1 MKKTTT
7 KARKIREFKKELQNK
22 FGIEFVNVEFK
33 KFRKISTKTLE
44 EFFETLMEKIEDT
57 NSWGR
62 YVKSIYWS
70 QRDQE
75 LGISFY
81 EHGDYRNE
89 FMKTV
94 TFSPL
99 RGGEI
104 RTFED
109 FVIKGIR
116 KGLFIDTSDLY
127 L

>member
-1 MKKTTT
+1 MKKT
-7 KARKIREFKKELQNK
+7 KSRKIREFKRDTEKR
-22 FGIEFVNVEFK
+22 FGVKWHQIDFSKFK
-33 KFRKISTKTLE
+33 KLSNVQLDGFFSLLREKLE
-44 EFFETLMEKIEDT
+44 DA

-62 YVKSIYWS
+62 HVESIYWS
-70 QRDQE
+70 QRDEE

-81 EHGDYRNE
+81 EHGDYSHQ

-94 TFSPL
+94 TFDSMT
-99 RGGEI
+99 GGEI
-104 RTFED
+104 KSFGN